1 LERSGGRSEARA
13 GVLGAWIARMCGL
26 KDPVD
31 GVKIKSHLKAV
42 HKYNLKKD
50 LSQHA
55 NPQRPAFALGDD
67 GGLLLCS
74 WPKGGKL
81 SLPFVY
87 SDEVWTGIEHQV
99 ASHLM
104 LMGNVKE
111 GIDIV
116 RASRDRYDG
125 RIRNPFNEYECGHWY
140 ARALSSYG
148 YLHALTGVRYDAV
161 DKTLFIDSRI
171 GDFTSFLSTE
181 TGFGNVS
188 LKAGKAA
195 LTVVFGTIEVNKT
208 MVSGKQA

>member
-1 LERSGGRSEARA
+1 
-13 GVLGAWIARMCGL
+13 MCGL

-171 GDFTSFLSTE
+171 GDFTLFLSTE

-195 LTVVFGTIEVNKT
+195 LTVVYGTIEVNKT